1 MTMNPQ
7 FRMVPCGLCGRRYP
21 QSRSTRS
28 TINGRNAWIC
38 AICVNAMQTETTA
51 QGVRQA
57 SEQRGRKR

>member
-1 MTMNPQ
+1 MDSR

-38 AICVNAMQTETTA
+38 DLCVKAMQTETTA
-51 QGVRQA
+51 AGVRAQ
-57 SEQRGRKR
+57 SEQRGRK